1 MTTKKKT
8 SAVAQKTPVNSA
20 VPTRVLRTGAKPAG
34 FYNETT
40 LFRAAIQAPLR
51 SHAGGKKDT
60 ALAQP
65 RRIYRLQKPQRTTE
79 NHSAPARTGPFRWS
93 PSERTPFARKWKPGS
108 MDPRRLT
115 SRKTRLRDS
124 ERSLRLMG
132 TDCADTVLVCTLRGF
147 VSWRSCS
154 GSRGGSSEARRGTWR
169 DA

>member
-34 FYNETT
+34 FYNEST

-51 SHAGGKKDT
+51 PHAGGKKDA

-79 NHSAPARTGPFRWS
+79 NHSAPARTDPCSNGPLSMEPFRTDAF
-93 PSERTPFARKWKPGS
+93 RTEVE
-108 MDPRRLT
+108 
-115 SRKTRLRDS
+115 TRLYGPKAPDKPEDEIKRLRKKLKTDGHRLCGYS
-124 ERSLRLMG
+124 AGLYLERIRELEELLG
-132 TDCADTVLVCTLRGF
+132 EQRGK
-147 VSWRSCS
+147 
-154 GSRGGSSEARRGTWR
+154 
-169 DA
+169 